1 LAYVGYAC
9 TPKCRPTFLP
19 SLGAGSP
26 ARVWDRRWGQ
36 PGTLD
41 GLRETRNSSG
51 LIMRAFRPRSLALQ
65 RFGRTSSYFCV
76 DTAPLSP
83 QSSSQ
88 EGSEQQT
95 PRGNDSSASIKERS
109 AIALSPLSHYT
120 PPYSKSALYAVRRIL
135 RDAGSLKNLPRSTY
149 CDDVVS

>member
-1 LAYVGYAC
+1 MGYAC

-51 LIMRAFRPRSLALQ
+51 LIMRAFRPRSRALQ

-95 PRGNDSSASIKERS
+95 PRGNDSSASIKRKECYS
-109 AIALSPLSHYT
+109 AVT
-120 PPYSKSALYAVRRIL
+120 TFALYTAILEICTLRCEKDFERRRQFEKSPSIHVL
-135 RDAGSLKNLPRSTY
+135 R
-149 CDDVVS
+149 